1 MHHRDRPAL
10 PPPEAHAPIVIYRVL
25 LRGREDAGPGVEAPS
40 QLGRRVCGQPHL
52 RSANPVQFLSTEPEA
67 NHIQFLSAVS
77 PTYGAGG

>member
-40 QLGRRVCGQPHL
+40 QLGRRVCGQPDL
-52 RSANPVQFLSTEPEA
+52 PSRSQTPFSFNRGLF
-67 NHIQFLSAVS
+67 
-77 PTYGAGG
+77 GGRGVGCVLW